1 MPHQLYTS
9 WGENLDTSKVLNE
22 YPRPQMR
29 RDSYINLN
37 GYWQYAITGSNR
49 LTDVYEGEIL
59 VPFSPEAALSG
70 VRRQVRPEQFLH
82 YSRTFAVVAMESGQ
96 RLLLHF
102 GAVDQ
107 ICTVFINGRRAGAH
121 VGGYLPFTIDI
132 TDLVKSGGN
141 LLQVVVKDYSD
152 TSYHSR
158 GKQKIDRGGMFY
170 QAQSGIWQTVWM
182 EYVPAD
188 YIDRIKITP
197 RYDEDSVEVR
207 VLVNKPGVKYARLV
221 ISDAGRDVITQEI
234 PVNQNAVIT
243 VPNFKSWQPEEP
255 FLYDMRI
262 SYGEDVVSTYFAM
275 RKYSIGKD
283 SRGVMR
289 FFLNNRPYLH
299 NGLLDQGYWPDG
311 LYTAPSDEALIYDIE
326 TAKDLGYNMLRK
338 HCKIEP
344 ARWYYH
350 CDRLGM
356 LVWQDMVN
364 GGHKYNMKFICTVP
378 NVLGGIGRGFRDSR
392 YRSFARA
399 DARGRQQY
407 YHELKAMMRHLYH
420 FASIAV
426 WVPFN
431 EGWGQFDAAKATKF
445 IKGRDSSRLVDEA
458 SGWFDQGG
466 GDIYSIHNYF
476 RRLRIKPNHVRVVAL
491 TEYGGYS
498 YRVEGHSYSS
508 RVYGYRKYFS
518 SQRLT
523 TGYEMLIRR
532 QIIPALKKGLS
543 GAVYTQLSDI
553 EEEVNGIFTYDRRQ
567 VKIDQ
572 ESLRRM
578 NRLVYAEFRR
588 YV

>member
-1 MPHQLYTS
+1 
-9 WGENLDTSKVLNE
+9 
-22 YPRPQMR
+22 
-29 RDSYINLN
+29 
-37 GYWQYAITGSNR
+37 
-49 LTDVYEGEIL
+49 
-59 VPFSPEAALSG
+59 
-70 VRRQVRPEQFLH
+70 
-82 YSRTFAVVAMESGQ
+82 
-96 RLLLHF
+96 
-102 GAVDQ
+102 
-107 ICTVFINGRRAGAH
+107 
-121 VGGYLPFTIDI
+121 
-132 TDLVKSGGN
+132 
-141 LLQVVVKDYSD
+141 
-152 TSYHSR
+152 
-158 GKQKIDRGGMFY
+158 
-170 QAQSGIWQTVWM
+170 
-182 EYVPAD
+182 
-188 YIDRIKITP
+188 
-197 RYDEDSVEVR
+197 
-207 VLVNKPGVKYARLV
+207 
-221 ISDAGRDVITQEI
+221 
-234 PVNQNAVIT
+234 
-243 VPNFKSWQPEEP
+243 
-255 FLYDMRI
+255 MRI

-458 SGWFDQGG
+458 SGWF
-466 GDIYSIHNYF
+466 
-476 RRLRIKPNHVRVVAL
+476 
-491 TEYGGYS
+491 GYS
-498 YRVEGHSYSS
+498 YRVEGHSYCS